1 MGSRY
6 DIALFTG
13 VTIDA
18 FAAAISDRY
27 AVAGRV
33 EGPWRSP
40 DAAIAAI
47 EVRGRSAVVVA
58 SAPMKTPR
66 GIDTRLARR
75 LGATECA
82 FATVWDSVST
92 YELTVVGDGV
102 DRTLT
107 VESDLDDEAQEPVR
121 TASGAPLPE
130 EPAAADLDE
139 SFIQIVLIGRYGV
152 DPGNL
157 VSVGEWYAIEKNVTG

>member
-27 AVAGRV
+27 AVEDRV

-40 DAAIAAI
+40 DATVAAI
-47 EVRGRSAVVVA
+47 DVGGRPAVVVA

-66 GIDTRLARR
+66 GIDTRLAQR

-130 EPAAADLDE
+130 EPAGADLDE
-139 SFIQIVLIGRYGV
+139 SFIQIVFTGRYGV
-152 DPGNL
+152 DPGSL
-157 VSVGEWYAIEKNVTG
+157 AGVGEWYAIEKNATA